1 MRKRRCKA
9 NTKLVPAMC
18 TDQIAPL
25 NLPKPSSEVTK
36 AAVAT
41 QTLIRAH
48 HSPAQSQ
55 SLSIQQTQGSD
66 LQNRE
71 SKEIVCDDAQDLKG
85 IDSAE
90 DKESDDKTDGDDQN
104 EADQDSDEDK
114 ESEDKTDSDDQ
125 NEADQA
131 EWTHVSRRK
140 RRKVNLPYHN
150 VGSCVSL
157 LIYELACTHPVN
169 LPQALAQ
176 VKWKMTL
183 IQLP

>member
-1 MRKRRCKA
+1 
-9 NTKLVPAMC
+9 MC

-41 QTLIRAH
+41 QTLIRAN
-48 HSPAQSQ
+48 HSPAKSQ

-85 IDSAE
+85 IDSVE
-90 DKESDDKTDGDDQN
+90 DRESDDKTDDDDQN

-114 ESEDKTDSDDQ
+114 ESEDKTDGDDQ

-131 EWTHVSRRK
+131 EWTHVFRRR
-140 RRKVNLPYHN
+140 RRKVNLPQCWKLRFPAHLRAGLHTPSESSSSASSSEMEN
-150 VGSCVSL
+150 DPNS
-157 LIYELACTHPVN
+157 TPVAARTRSK
-169 LPQALAQ
+169 L
-176 VKWKMTL
+176 KT
-183 IQLP
+183 

>member
-90 DKESDDKTDGDDQN
+90 DKESEDKTDGDDQN
-104 EADQDSDEDK
+104 EADQ
-114 ESEDKTDSDDQ
+114 
-125 NEADQA
+125 A
-131 EWTHVSRRK
+131 EWTRISRR
-140 RRKVNLPYHN
+140 R
-150 VGSCVSL
+150 
-157 LIYELACTHPVN
+157 VN
-169 LPQALAQ
+169 LPQC
-176 VKWKMTL
+176 WKLRFPAHLRAGLHTPSESSSSASSSEVENDPVSTPVAARTRSKL
-183 IQLP
+183 KT

>member
-1 MRKRRCKA
+1 MHCPHYGSNSLAVLEDDFASLVGLGFPLSLSLQLQESCLRLNQALWTAKSTKGGFSVSFFWPASDSKIEAMPKRRMRKRRCKA

-25 NLPKPSSEVTK
+25 NLPKLSSEVTK

-41 QTLIRAH
+41 QTLIRAN

-90 DKESDDKTDGDDQN
+90 DKESEDKTDGDDQN
-104 EADQDSDEDK
+104 EAARPS
-114 ESEDKTDSDDQ
+114 
-125 NEADQA
+125 
-131 EWTHVSRRK
+131 
-140 RRKVNLPYHN
+140 
-150 VGSCVSL
+150 
-157 LIYELACTHPVN
+157 
-169 LPQALAQ
+169 
-176 VKWKMTL
+176 
-183 IQLP
+183 